1 MRPASFF
8 LLILLLLLL
17 FFLLPPLLL
26 LLLYYYY
33 YYSTTTTI
41 SCSSSSRV
49 VYIRSCNSRVSSGSN
64 RYAFLE
70 KKISKGIT
78 DAQSLYTRLKE
89 KIICILTQHVYEI
102 TWVNRIH
109 ARDTLFSHFSSM
121 FPFNLDFLEF

>member
-26 LLLYYYY
+26 LLLYY
-33 YYSTTTTI
+33 SSTTTTTI

-89 KIICILTQHVYEI
+89 KLICILTQHVYEI

-109 ARDTLFSHFSSM
+109 ARDILF
-121 FPFNLDFLEF
+121 PIFLRCFHLISIF